1 MENVISVFSP
11 FLLKRAAARRNVL
24 RSWQQLFKSDFF
36 IFLLYLKHF
45 SQTTGTA

>member
-11 FLLKRAAARRNVL
+11 FLSKKAAARRDFL
-24 RSWQQLFKSDFF
+24 RLRQQLLKDFF
-36 IFLLYLKHF
+36 IFLPYLKHF